1 LLAGGIPEGYAVALV
16 SPSCNEKEQLI
27 NGFLNAGVERNETT
41 FYLTAE
47 TGTARKLVEKYT
59 SIFRLFI
66 SNRQVDAALQ
76 KFPNVVKLNGV
87 ENLTEINIAIEKS
100 FRTVDSS
107 SAARKRICID
117 IVSDVLLQHHAV
129 VTRKWLSDL
138 LISLKSKGFTTLAV
152 VNPQMHPSEEVHAV
166 LGLFEGEISLSMKA
180 PKESM
185 EKTLAVQRLS
195 SHKYL

>member
-1 LLAGGIPEGYAVALV
+1 
-16 SPSCNEKEQLI
+16 
-27 NGFLNAGVERNETT
+27 
-41 FYLTAE
+41 
-47 TGTARKLVEKYT
+47 
-59 SIFRLFI
+59 
-66 SNRQVDAALQ
+66 
-76 KFPNVVKLNGV
+76 VVKLNGV

-107 SAARKRICID
+107 SAARKRICVD
-117 IVSDVLLQHHAV
+117 VVSDVLLQHHAV

-138 LISLKSKGFTTLAV
+138 LVSLKSKGFTTLAV